1 MERLASLK
9 ELMAIDSDRLDELEH
24 SLTTF
29 EVGTYDTTILRYYL
43 PPRADSCRSARAW
56 NALVTFQAE
65 LRLPKTVL
73 LLHLVQRAPLD
84 LGLSNVLLECALL
97 VIAS

>member
-1 MERLASLK
+1 VERLASLK

-29 EVGTYDTTILRYYL
+29 EVGTYDTTILPTRSPVMS

-56 NALVTFQAE
+56 ST
-65 LRLPKTVL
+65 
-73 LLHLVQRAPLD
+73 H
-84 LGLSNVLLECALL
+84 S
-97 VIAS
+97 